1 MEENFNYAF
10 MIGLAS
16 ILWVKLAYDAGK
28 RKGNLEGRK
37 AVRKHYERVS
47 Q

>member
-1 MEENFNYAF
+1 MEENFNTVA
-10 MIGLAS
+10 MLIIAA
-16 ILWVKLAYDAGK
+16 IAWAKLSYDAGK